1 MVLPYADRP
10 VAMCYAVACL
20 DSNPSPGF
28 ATTPPVD
35 LSMVVAPPYDVIGA
49 DERAR
54 LASRHSANAI
64 RIELPEPDH
73 RAGLDR
79 YAHAAAQLERWQ
91 EEGVI
96 ARDPGPSFYAYR
108 MTAPGGHATN
118 GVIGALGIDEQSV
131 SDILPH
137 EQTLPKPKSDRLDLL
152 RATRAN
158 LSPIWGLSL
167 SAGLTKTFVR
177 STQPD
182 AVATDDDEVRHE
194 LWVIDEP
201 SEVDAIREAVGSSPV
216 VIADGHHRYETALT
230 YRKELATGDDAAA
243 PGVKDDADQV
253 MALVVELADDQLD
266 VGPIHRALSGL
277 PDGLDLVDAFSSW
290 FDVTRAGDFVER
302 TTSALGQS
310 GALALIMSSG
320 AWLLSPKDGTP
331 EAAGATLDS
340 SMVALVLA
348 ELPEHDL
355 EFVNF
360 MAGGHRRRGHRPGPG
375 GRPAAVGPGRPDR
388 RVGPHRAAHAPEEH
402 LLPSQA
408 PHRHG
413 LPHARSTG
421 LVTTRSARPGRAR
434 TVLGFL
440 GPGR

>member
-1 MVLPYADRP
+1 VLACDAGVTLTVYVNVWFVDVGPT
-10 VAMCYAVACL
+10 VTMCYAVAM
-20 DSNPSPGF
+20 PRFEPF
-28 ATTPPVD
+28 AGVRYDASRVD

-49 DERAR
+49 EERAR
-54 LASRHSANAI
+54 LASRHSANAV

-79 YAHAAAQLERWQ
+79 YANAAAQLERWQ
-91 EEGVI
+91 EEGI
-96 ARDPGPSFYAYR
+96 LARDPGPSFYAYR
-108 MTAPGGHATN
+108 MTAPSGHATN

-131 SDILPH
+131 SEILPH

-152 RATRAN
+152 RATQAN

-182 AVATDDDEVRHE
+182 AVATDGDEVRHE

-230 YRKELATGDDAAA
+230 YRKELAAGGGAAA
-243 PGVKDDADQV
+243 PGVKDDADLV

-302 TTSALGQS
+302 TTSALGPS
-310 GALALIMSSG
+310 GALALIMPSG

-331 EAAGATLDS
+331 EAAGANLDS

-355 EFVNF
+355 EFLHSWPE
-360 MAGGHRRRGHRPGPG
+360 AID
-375 GRPAAVGPGRPDR
+375 AVATDQAQA
-388 RVGPHRAAHAPEEH
+388 VV
-402 LLPSQA
+402 LL
-408 PHRHG
+408 
-413 LPHARSTG
+413 RSVPVD
-421 LVTTRSARPGRAR
+421 LIAEWAR
-434 TVLGFL
+434 TGRRMPPKSTYFHPKPRTGMVFRTLGA
-440 GPGR
+440 PA